1 MQEKTKDLDKLIRLC
16 KEYKEQICNLTKERD
31 NYKAHNEY
39 LTEEL
44 ETYHRALCD
53 EMYYDLIL
61 HHPTTVSDFQWAR
74 DMKVKRALE
83 RALDKA
89 KKRIIEEKIKG
100 IKRYDI

>member
-74 DMKVKRALE
+74 DMKVKQALE
-83 RALDKA
+83 KALDKA
-89 KKRIIEEKIKG
+89 KKKNSRRKDKG
-100 IKRYDI
+100 D